1 LIFFYLGFFF
11 YSSSFQSRQ
20 VISNGDVLLNFKK
33 VSPNVFLKKGD
44 ILNIS
49 PDIVGSTFETISS
62 KFLLNRILNLFVEID
77 FYTNT
82 VVVVK
87 DISELT
93 NEDLILIVSETFD
106 LRKFKNYLT

>member
-1 LIFFYLGFFF
+1 
-11 YSSSFQSRQ
+11 
-20 VISNGDVLLNFKK
+20 
-33 VSPNVFLKKGD
+33 
-44 ILNIS
+44 
-49 PDIVGSTFETISS
+49 
-62 KFLLNRILNLFVEID
+62 VEID